1 MECFP
6 IWKKEEKVYD
16 KISHFY
22 QFIPHLVLLIKEI
35 RFEINSRKFHFIAW

>member
-1 MECFP
+1 MEHFH

-16 KISHFY
+16 LISHFY

-35 RFEINSRKFHFIAW
+35 RFEINSPKFHFTA